1 MNINGD
7 APWMR
12 PARPLIDWQELL
24 RKSRH
29 GTVLLATLDQMS
41 TQLCAEFPENVQ
53 KQSRRNQTEKAQKP
67 DASQEVKLAETFID
81 SNRVS
86 DRPK

>member
-1 MNINGD
+1 MNVNGD

-24 RKSRH
+24 KKSRH
-29 GTVLLATLDQMS
+29 DTVPLATLDQMS

-53 KQSRRNQTEKAQKP
+53 NDDQDPARNREDT
-67 DASQEVKLAETFID
+67 
-81 SNRVS
+81 R
-86 DRPK
+86 